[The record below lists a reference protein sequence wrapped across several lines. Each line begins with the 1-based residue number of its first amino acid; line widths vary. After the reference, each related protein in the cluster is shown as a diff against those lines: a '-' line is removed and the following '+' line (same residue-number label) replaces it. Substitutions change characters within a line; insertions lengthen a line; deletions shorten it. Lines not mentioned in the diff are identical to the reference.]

1 MMQLP
6 RTAVVRTQSELGMA
20 PEEAASP
27 DGPSS
32 VQSLLGHG
40 LIFVGDEQAV
50 GPCL

>member
-1 MMQLP
+1 M
-6 RTAVVRTQSELGMA
+6 G

-40 LIFVGDEQAV
+40 LIFVGDEQDV
-50 GPCL
+50 GLSLEALGTCNLFIQSLIV